1 MTTTPD
7 ATEPAAYQEIA
18 RVILTGFDRHYLLF
32 RTAAR
37 RARTHFETASWAA
50 GWKEAVDRIR
60 FYDERVSE
68 VVALLA
74 TQYPGLRDG
83 EHFWREVKPA
93 YIALLYSHQQPECAE
108 TFYNSVACRV
118 LDRRYY
124 QNDYI
129 FTRPAVSTEYLDG
142 DEPTYHCHYP
152 ATTSL
157 RACFRQAI
165 ADLGLTNEFRDPH
178 RDLQNLLRAFR
189 RSLPRPFEPQ
199 PNMQVQLLSSPF
211 FRNKCAYVVGRMV
224 NGQSDLPFVIPILQ
238 DADGKLV
245 VDALLVERE
254 HIGAVF
260 SLARS
265 YFMVEMSA
273 PSAYVAFLGRILP
286 GKPRSELYTAIGLQ
300 KQGKTLFYRDLLE
313 HLKHSSDAFAIAQ
326 GVKGMVML
334 VFTLPSFPYVFK
346 VIRDWFDPPKS
357 LDRKTVVDRYQLV
370 KNHDRVGRL
379 ADTLEYRDVSFPLA
393 RFDPALLE
401 ELRRVCQSAFEVDG
415 DRLVVHHLYIER
427 RMKPLDV
434 AFAEASDGEMRGL
447 VTEYGRA
454 VKELASANIFPG
466 DMLLKNFGV
475 TRYGRVVFYDY
486 DELAYLTDVHFR
498 AMPQP
503 RTDEEELA
511 GEPWFSVGPHDV
523 FPEELPQFIF
533 PGAATR
539 RTFLEIYPELVRA
552 DYWKDQQA
560 RIRAGEQE
568 TFFPYPESVR
578 FHVEPGPA

>member
-1 MTTTPD
+1 MTH
-7 ATEPAAYQEIA
+7 EPTQPAVHEEIA
-18 RVILTGFDRHYLLF
+18 RAILTGFDRHYSIF
-32 RTAAR
+32 RAAAR
-37 RARTHFETASWAA
+37 RARIHFQTADWASGA
-50 GWKEAVDRIR
+50 KEAVDRIR
-60 FYDERVSE
+60 FYDQRVSE
-68 VVALLA
+68 VVAVLA
-74 TQYPGLRDG
+74 ERYPGLRDR
-83 EHFWREVKPA
+83 EELWRAIKPA
-93 YIALLYSHQQPECAE
+93 YIGLLYSHQQPECAE

-124 QNDYI
+124 RNDYI

-157 RACFRQAI
+157 RACFRQTI
-165 ADLGLTNEFRDPH
+165 ADLGLTNEFRDLH
-178 RDLQNLLRAFR
+178 QDLRNLLRAFR
-189 RSLPRPFEPQ
+189 RNLPRPFEPQ
-199 PNMQVQLLSSPF
+199 PNMQVQVLSSPF
-211 FRNKCAYVVGRMV
+211 FRNKCAYVVGRII
-224 NGQSDLPFVIPILQ
+224 NGHRELPFVIPILQ
-238 DADGKLV
+238 DEGGKLF

-265 YFMVEMSA
+265 YFMVEMST
-273 PSAYVAFLGRILP
+273 PSAYVAFLARMMP
-286 GKPRSELYTAIGLQ
+286 GKPPSELYTAIGLQ

-313 HLKHSSDAFAIAQ
+313 HLKHSSDSFVFAR

-357 LDRKTVVDRYQLV
+357 LDRKTVIDRYQLV

-393 RFDPALLE
+393 RFDPALLD
-401 ELRRVCQSAFEVDG
+401 ELNRVCRSAFEIDG
-415 DRLVVHHLYIER
+415 DQLVIHHLYIER
-427 RMKPLDV
+427 RMKPLDL
-434 AFAEASDGEMRGL
+434 AFAEASHEEMHGL
-447 VTEYGRA
+447 VVEYGRA
-454 VKELASANIFPG
+454 LQELASANIFPG

-498 AMPQP
+498 TIPKA

-511 GEPWFSVGPHDV
+511 AEPWFSVGPHDV

-533 PGAATR
+533 PGTTAR
-539 RTFLEIYPELVRA
+539 RTFLETYPELARA
-552 DYWKDQQA
+552 SYWKDKQE
-560 RIRAGEQE
+560 RIRAGDQG

-578 FHVEPGPA
+578 FGAG